1 MTEAELIRQ
10 AQDGNQ
16 SAFRDLVFRYAGV
29 TQRTARVLLANPLDA
44 EDAVQEAWLDAWR
57 SMARVRPDHPF
68 RPWIL
73 TLTANRCRM
82 SARKKSLVSVPYS
95 PDMEESLNVAM
106 AQPIT
111 GQSDDE
117 ELEQALASLQE
128 SQRQVVALRY
138 YADLSLEEIAELTNT
153 PLGTVKSRLHR
164 ALGSL
169 RVYLARSTSAT

>member
-1 MTEAELIRQ
+1 MTEADLIRQ
-10 AQDGNQ
+10 AQDGDQ
-16 SAFRDLVFRYAGV
+16 AAFRDLVLRYAGV

-57 SMARVRPDHPF
+57 ALGRVRPDHPF

-82 SARKKSLVSVPYS
+82 SARKRIPVSVPYS
-95 PDMEESLNVAM
+95 PDLVETQDTPLVADV
-106 AQPIT
+106 PH
-111 GQSDDE
+111 DE

-138 YADLSLEEIAELTNT
+138 YADLSLEEIATLTNM

-164 ALGSL
+164 ALATL
-169 RVYLARSTSAT
+169 RAYLAESTSVT